1 MTRSLGWLAL
11 LLCLAG
17 CPQPLPP
24 TPPGPTPVV
33 DAGPVDQ
40 FSNGVYDCR
49 ALIVASQRASA
60 AEPVGVCLANGSAC
74 LVDLLVSFDAATVAC
89 VARDLGASANAA
101 VLSGVASNTD
111 IATARNARAWIVDHH
126 LGYK

>member
-1 MTRSLGWLAL
+1 MN
-11 LLCLAG
+11 
-17 CPQPLPP
+17 
-24 TPPGPTPVV
+24 V
-33 DAGPVDQ
+33 
-40 FSNGVYDCR
+40 N
-49 ALIVASQRASA
+49 IVSTTDNKLMERKEIE
-60 AEPVGVCLANGSAC
+60 AE
-74 LVDLLVSFDAATVAC
+74 VSFDAATVAC